1 MSENN
6 DVVLQRQP
14 TIKDLANIKKRNK
27 RESILLFKKILKE
40 DNSNLPTTYE
50 NLNYYNSNRDG
61 RPFAFYKNDHPL
73 WNKENSLVN
82 RLKRF
87 VDEKYILIDTELN
100 SQRLI
105 LICTIF
111 ITLLLIISSFINH
124 YKKNNNIIENTK
136 FMNNI
141 EWLILLFKIISTSGL
156 IYFTINNL
164 LIRTSEL
171 YQD

>member
-1 MSENN
+1 MLASCSNPPS
-6 DVVLQRQP
+6 R
-14 TIKDLANIKKRNK
+14 IKYF
-27 RESILLFKKILKE
+27 ILL
-40 DNSNLPTTYE
+40 
-50 NLNYYNSNRDG
+50 
-61 RPFAFYKNDHPL
+61 
-73 WNKENSLVN
+73 ENSLVN